1 MADRAPEQ
9 RTDEG
14 PFELFLLRL
23 RYREGRLIPLEANS
37 PLYLDNPE
45 FAYIVYAGRVDIFAA
60 RMKDGKPVAPRH
72 HLVRIQP
79 GEVFFGMHFSVTGE
93 AVGLLATGVP
103 DTTVIR
109 VKRHR
114 LQEIAGE
121 LDIADLV
128 ADMLDRW
135 IGGLTAGVLNALTPK
150 DTAQVDPGVELD
162 LPSTATATARNGVV
176 WIKLLAGGALFA
188 DRDDVPPLQSNG
200 LMPLPSSAWLRATS
214 AEKLETFSTRTFMTS
229 DPNWEGLNAF
239 HDLAVALIRR
249 NIVLSEGTERER
261 LQQKVE
267 SDRASVETVMMQ
279 IAAVMNPEVG
289 ALAGVGTGREP
300 LLAACR
306 LVAEATGIDFTNALD
321 VQPPEGEPLSV
332 PAIARDGGF
341 RYREVALDGRWWTRN
356 NGPLLGFQAESGQPV
371 AILPRSNRSYE
382 LHDPVEGTVSRV
394 TPEIA
399 ASLQPK
405 GFMFY
410 RPFPPK
416 AMGIWDLLK
425 FGARSLRPELATIL
439 SMGIL
444 GGLLGLLIPITTQ
457 VIFDRVIPTGDR
469 TQLVAIGLFL
479 FAVAAATALFQIV
492 RSIAVLRVEGRL
504 DATIQ
509 SALWDRVLALPV
521 PFFRDYSAGD
531 LGNRAMGFT
540 QMRLVLTGPVLTVLL
555 TAVFSSFNLVLLF
568 IYSVPLALLALLII
582 AIAMTI
588 TGTLGYLSVR
598 HQRVLTEIEGQ
609 ISGLVLQI
617 INGISKFRVAG
628 AEDRAFGIWGERF
641 AAQRRVAYRSRQL
654 QNYILVFNSAYA
666 ILAGL
671 GIFAVYAATGGASLS
686 VGQFIA
692 FNTAFT
698 TLLLIGL
705 QLTGVLVVILG
716 VVPLYERMK
725 PILNALPEVDNSK
738 VSPGILSGDIEV
750 SHITFRYAK
759 DGPTILDDV
768 SIAVRPGE
776 MVALVGPSGSGKSSL
791 LRLLMGF
798 EQPESG
804 AVYYNGQD
812 LASLNVEEVR
822 RQIGTVIQSGKVMTG
837 PILTNI
843 VGSSLLTIDDAWE
856 AARMA
861 GLDGDI
867 KRMPMGMHTMVNEEG
882 GTFSGGQRQRLL
894 IARAVAHRPR
904 ILFFDEAT
912 SALDNAT
919 QEIVS
924 KSLEELN
931 TTRVIIAHRLSTIV
945 NADRIYVMQSGRV
958 VQTGTYSELLQKPGL
973 FAELARRQIV

>member
-1 MADRAPEQ
+1 
-9 RTDEG
+9 
-14 PFELFLLRL
+14 
-23 RYREGRLIPLEANS
+23 
-37 PLYLDNPE
+37 
-45 FAYIVYAGRVDIFAA
+45 
-60 RMKDGKPVAPRH
+60 
-72 HLVRIQP
+72 
-79 GEVFFGMHFSVTGE
+79 
-93 AVGLLATGVP
+93 
-103 DTTVIR
+103 
-109 VKRHR
+109 
-114 LQEIAGE
+114 
-121 LDIADLV
+121 
-128 ADMLDRW
+128 
-135 IGGLTAGVLNALTPK
+135 
-150 DTAQVDPGVELD
+150 
-162 LPSTATATARNGVV
+162 
-176 WIKLLAGGALFA
+176 
-188 DRDDVPPLQSNG
+188 
-200 LMPLPSSAWLRATS
+200 
-214 AEKLETFSTRTFMTS
+214 
-229 DPNWEGLNAF
+229 
-239 HDLAVALIRR
+239 
-249 NIVLSEGTERER
+249 
-261 LQQKVE
+261 
-267 SDRASVETVMMQ
+267 
-279 IAAVMNPEVG
+279 
-289 ALAGVGTGREP
+289 
-300 LLAACR
+300 
-306 LVAEATGIDFTNALD
+306 
-321 VQPPEGEPLSV
+321 
-332 PAIARDGGF
+332 
-341 RYREVALDGRWWTRN
+341 
-356 NGPLLGFQAESGQPV
+356 
-371 AILPRSNRSYE
+371 
-382 LHDPVEGTVSRV
+382 
-394 TPEIA
+394 
-399 ASLQPK
+399 
-405 GFMFY
+405 
-410 RPFPPK
+410 
-416 AMGIWDLLK
+416 
-425 FGARSLRPELATIL
+425 
-439 SMGIL
+439 
-444 GGLLGLLIPITTQ
+444 
-457 VIFDRVIPTGDR
+457 VIPTGDR

-867 KRMPMGMHTMVNEEG
+867 KRMPMGMHTVVNEEG

>member
-1 MADRAPEQ
+1 MTDRAPEQ
-9 RTDEG
+9 RTDDSRL
-14 PFELFLLRL
+14 ELFLLRL

-37 PLYLDNPE
+37 PLYLVDPE
-45 FAYIVYAGRVDIFAA
+45 IAYIVYAGRVDIFAA
-60 RMKDGKPVAPRH
+60 RMRDGKPVAPRH
-72 HLVRIQP
+72 HLLRVQP
-79 GEVFFGMHFSVTGE
+79 GEIMFGMHFSVSGE

-103 DTTVIR
+103 DTTVIS

-121 LDIADLV
+121 PDSADMV
-128 ADMLDRW
+128 AAMLDRW
-135 IGGLTAGVLNALTPK
+135 IGDLTAGVLHALMPK
-150 DTAQVDPGVELD
+150 DTAQVDPGVEVEL
-162 LPSTATATARNGVV
+162 LPSATVTSRNGLV
-176 WIKLLAGGALFA
+176 WVKLLAGGALFA
-188 DRDDVPPLQSNG
+188 DRDDVPSLPSNG
-200 LMPLPSSAWLRATS
+200 PFPLSSSAWLRATT
-214 AEKLETFSTRTFMTS
+214 AEKLETFSTTAFMTS
-229 DPNWEGLNAF
+229 DPEWEGLNAF

-267 SDRASVETVMMQ
+267 SDRASVESVMMQ
-279 IAAVMNPEVG
+279 IAAVMNPEIS
-289 ALAGVGTGREP
+289 ALAGVGGGREP

-306 LVAEATGIDFTNALD
+306 MVAEATGIDFTKAVD

-332 PAIARDGGF
+332 SAVARVGGF
-341 RYREVALDGRWWTRN
+341 RYREVALDGQWWTRN
-356 NGPLLGFQAESGQPV
+356 NGALLGFQAENGRPV
-371 AILPRSNRSYE
+371 ALLPRSKKAYE
-382 LHDPVEGTVSRV
+382 LHDPLEETVSKV

-399 ASLQPK
+399 ASLLPK

-416 AMGIWDLLK
+416 ALGIRDLLK
-425 FGARSLRPELATIL
+425 FGARSLRPELSTIL
-439 SMGIL
+439 AMGVL

-469 TQLVAIGLFL
+469 TQLVAIGFFL
-479 FAVAAATALFQIV
+479 FAVAVATALFQIV
-492 RSIAVLRVEGRL
+492 RSIAVLRVEGLL
-504 DATIQ
+504 DAAVQ
-509 SALWDRVLALPV
+509 SAVWDRVLALPV

-540 QMRLVLTGPVLTVLL
+540 QMRLVLTGPVLTMLL

-568 IYSVPLALLALLII
+568 IYSVPLALFALLII
-582 AIAMTI
+582 IVAMTV
-588 TGTLGYLSVR
+588 TATLGYLSVR
-598 HQRVLTEIEGQ
+598 HQRILTEIEGQ

-641 AAQRRVAYRSRQL
+641 AAQRRVAYRARQL

-666 ILAGL
+666 VVASV
-671 GIFAVYAATGGASLS
+671 GIFALYAAAGGASLTT
-686 VGQFIA
+686 GQFIA
-692 FNTAFT
+692 FFTAFT

-705 QLTGVLVVILG
+705 QLTGVFVVILG

-725 PILNALPEVDNSK
+725 PILNTLPEVDNSK
-738 VSPGILSGDIEV
+738 TSPGVLSGDIEV

-759 DGPTILDDV
+759 DGPTILNDV

-822 RQIGTVIQSGKVMTG
+822 RQIGTVIQSGKVMAG
-837 PILTNI
+837 AILTNI
-843 VGSSLLTIDDAWE
+843 IGSSLLTIDDAWE

-861 GLDGDI
+861 GLGADI
-867 KRMPMGMHTMVNEEG
+867 KQMPMGMHTLVNEEG

-894 IARAVAHRPR
+894 IARAIAHRPR

-912 SALDNAT
+912 SALDNVT

-945 NADRIYVMQSGRV
+945 NADRIYVMQNGRV
-958 VQTGTYSELLQKPGL
+958 VQTGTYSELLQTPGL